1 MATTPSSPPATA
13 TETEERRL
21 SWLSGR
27 QQSEQAT
34 AWLLMAPAVILLI
47 MFLVIPFL
55 MAFGLGFTNQRL
67 IPNPRVPTKFIAL
80 SNFSRMLIDGT
91 FHRALFNN
99 FLFAVI
105 VVPVQTSLALLL
117 AVLVNQK
124 IRFTNFFRTL
134 YFTPVVV
141 PMVVVAV
148 IWTFLY
154 NPGQGTIN
162 YFLQAISGG
171 RVGPFDWLGSTRL
184 AFPAIML
191 LSIWQGVGFQ
201 MVIYLA
207 GLQDIPDSLY
217 EASAIDGAN
226 KVQDFFYITVPMLRN
241 THIFVITTTTILA
254 FRLFT
259 QVYVMTD
266 GGPQNAT
273 MTTILHVVDQ
283 GFGQL
288 NVGYASALT
297 VVFFLIVLAV
307 SLVQRMF
314 LTEERE
320 VE

>member
-1 MATTPSSPPATA
+1 MATTPSSSPVPSANRR
-13 TETEERRL
+13 ERL
-21 SWLSGR
+21 FSWLPKRFQG
-27 QQSEQAT
+27 EGIT
-34 AWLLMAPAVILLI
+34 AWLFMAPGIILLLA
-47 MFLVIPFL
+47 FLVIPFL

-67 IPNPRVPTKFIAL
+67 IPNPRVPTRFIGVN
-80 SNFSRMLIDGT
+80 NFTRMLIDST
-91 FHRALFNN
+91 FHRALLNN
-99 FLFAVI
+99 FLFAAV
-105 VVPVQTSLALLL
+105 VVPIQTGLALLL

-124 IRFTNFFRTL
+124 LRFTNLFRTM

-171 RVGPFDWLGSTRL
+171 KLGPFDWLGSTHL
-184 AFPAIML
+184 AFPAIMV
-191 LSIWQGVGFQ
+191 LSVWQGVGFQ

-226 KVQDFFYITVPMLRN
+226 SLQNFFYITVPMLRN

-259 QVYVMTD
+259 QVYVMTR

-273 MTTILHVVDQ
+273 VTTILHVFDQ

-307 SLVQRMF
+307 SLLQRRF
-314 LTEERE
+314 LTEERA